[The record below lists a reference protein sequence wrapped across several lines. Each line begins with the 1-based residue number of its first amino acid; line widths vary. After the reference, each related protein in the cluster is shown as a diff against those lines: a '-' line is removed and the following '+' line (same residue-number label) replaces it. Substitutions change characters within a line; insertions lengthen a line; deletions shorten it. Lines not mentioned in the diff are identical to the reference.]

1 MAKTQIKLSEENL
14 RNFISY
20 SVSRLLKEGN
30 GFNGFNGRDIIGPH
44 GEYDGSE
51 GSNYGSSNA
60 EISLYEW
67 MDENENVFNNLVN
80 YVNKE
85 NGGKF
90 SQLLN
95 GGESPADLFASIVD
109 DDFTLCVDFTN
120 KQGMKGDGYLQ
131 PDDPD
136 EFTLDKKV
144 LKQPQANQTL
154 QKISDPLQRAFVQ
167 AVVAEW
173 PEWVD
178 EDYVYDNIVSPALY
192 EERNLGIT
200 THFDGSSSF
209 EPENPYEN
217 MTWDEYCEAKRRER
231 EEEASKPKE
240 EPSRTNRGIMA
251 HFDGKKH
258 EETPEEKE
266 RNEHMFDDDYW
277 VNKMNLSKDELSE
290 IVKKTV
296 KRIME
301 EIGADNEE
309 AQVVDNFPK
318 KASGTFTMRTRRGN
332 VDKYKVYVEKTEG
345 EELLTDI
352 FVYDERGNEWEPQ
365 AEYVVGIEEYTNGS
379 WLPYWET
386 FNGDVSIRAL
396 ANCFDKVVKLW
407 KKVGYLYDEDDEIPF
422 RYSGDYMKGAPKGMF

>member
-1 MAKTQIKLSEENL
+1 MSKKQIRVTQSEIRKMINEAIRSYSFNGEGFNDEPDDKFDIHGNKKYHDNVFSTDSEEGEAFRKRAKNYEKPKDGDALVWNQRERKLKDAVDNVSGAKWADTIDSLWDTDRKLDKMARDEFGNEEEESQRYEKPFGDMDDVENQWEDEPGYEENDDDDIAGINEGKISLSEEGL
-14 RNFISY
+14 RKLVSY
-20 SVSRLLKEGN
+20 SVAKLLKE
-30 GFNGFNGRDIIGPH
+30 
-44 GEYDGSE
+44 
-51 GSNYGSSNA
+51 A
-60 EISLYEW
+60 
-67 MDENENVFNNLVN
+67 
-80 YVNKE
+80 
-85 NGGKF
+85 
-90 SQLLN
+90 
-95 GGESPADLFASIVD
+95 
-109 DDFTLCVDFTN
+109 
-120 KQGMKGDGYLQ
+120 
-131 PDDPD
+131 
-136 EFTLDKKV
+136 
-144 LKQPQANQTL
+144 
-154 QKISDPLQRAFVQ
+154 
-167 AVVAEW
+167 
-173 PEWVD
+173 
-178 EDYVYDNIVSPALY
+178 
-192 EERNLGIT
+192 NLGIT
-200 THFDGSSSF
+200 SHFDGESSF
-209 EPENPYEN
+209 KPENPYEG
-217 MTWDEYCEAKRRER
+217 MTWDEYCEAKRKER
-231 EEEASKPKE
+231 EEDNKPKE

-301 EIGADNEE
+301 EIGAGNEE

-332 VDKYKVYVEKTEG
+332 VDKYKVYVEKTEE

-352 FVYDERGNEWEPQ
+352 FVYDERGKEWEPQ